1 MFLTSVAVISLTGV
15 MMPGPVTA
23 VTVMEGRRDGNAGAA
38 VAVGHALVELPLIF
52 LIYFGLAHFF
62 TVNYVRACVGLAGGG
77 FLIYTGFTMIRGIK
91 EDLSYGKASSGALLG
106 GLLATALNPYF
117 FVWWATVGSTLIMNS
132 ILFGLI
138 GLGLFISTHW
148 SCDLAWYLLLSK
160 IMFKS
165 KRYLKPLTMKAINVG
180 LALLLAGFGLM
191 FMITGLRAL
200 WPF

>member
-23 VTVMEGRRDGNAGAA
+23 VTVIEGRRSGNAGAA
-38 VAVGHALVELPLIF
+38 VAVGHAFIELPLML
-52 LIYFGLAHFF
+52 LIYFGLAHLF
-62 TVNYVRACVGLAGGG
+62 TISYVRAVVGLAGGG
-77 FLIYTGFTMIRGIK
+77 FLTYTGFTMMRGVK
-91 EDLSYGKASSGALLG
+91 EDLSDAKASSGALLG

-117 FVWWATVGSTLIMNS
+117 FIWWATVGSTLILNS
-132 ILFGLI
+132 IIFGLI
-138 GLGLFISTHW
+138 GLGLFVSTHW

-165 KRYLKPLTMKAINVG
+165 KRYLRPFAMKAINMG
-180 LALLLAGFGLM
+180 LALLLVGFGLT

-200 WPF
+200 RPF